1 MVNAFDP
8 RVLATDLAEVRKV
21 FTTFFE
27 ARKQPDWERRTEKFN
42 QGWTLRETVAHLDA
56 VAQAYQHAIICTLA
70 GKPAP
75 FPGITKR
82 TDLPGWNRI
91 QIDERASIPISTI
104 CDSFLNTLRQAEE
117 LAAQSEPASLSQ
129 ETYVPFYHRPI
140 TLGELLGGQAAH
152 PGMVHGAQV
161 ANGAGVT
168 PLWVHFSSDML
179 SRQITRF
186 FHLMSMA
193 YWPER
198 GGSLRAVVAVSAA
211 GPGGGHWYVT
221 IAPEGSKAGEGKY
234 SRPTLKI
241 WFRDANSLCSALTL
255 QISPLKALLTAQTFA
270 RGDLR
275 LGFQME
281 WLFNPA

>member
-1 MVNAFDP
+1 MNAFDP

-21 FTTFFE
+21 FAAFF
-27 ARKQPDWERRTEKFN
+27 ANRKQSDWERRTEKFN

-56 VAQAYQHAIICTLA
+56 VAQTYQHAITCTLA
-70 GKPAP
+70 GESAP

-82 TDLPGWNRI
+82 TDLPSWNRI
-91 QIDERASIPISTI
+91 QIDERAPIPISTI
-104 CDSFLNTLRQAEE
+104 CDSFLNTLQQAED
-117 LAAQSEPASLSQ
+117 LAAQSEPASLTQ
-129 ETYVPFYHRPI
+129 ETYIPFYHRPI
-140 TLGELLGGQAAH
+140 TIGELLGGQAAH

-168 PLWVHFSSDML
+168 PLWGHFSPDML
-179 SRQITRF
+179 SHQITRF
-186 FHLMSMA
+186 FHLMSLA

-221 IAPEGSKAGEGKY
+221 MAPEGSKAGAGKY

-241 WFRDANSLCSALTL
+241 WFRDANALCRALTL
-255 QISPLKALLTAQTFA
+255 QISPLKALLTMQTFA
-270 RGDLR
+270 WGDLR